1 MLIVLTCP
9 ALDDGLAVGDV
20 TGPCWADVWT
30 PVPCDSVSFMS
41 MVELSASTVVTG
53 EVADVVAE
61 EVDGVV
67 VFVVA
72 PVAVIAAGVVGID
85 IDA

>member
-9 ALDDGLAVGDV
+9 ALDDGDGAVGDLTV
-20 TGPCWADVWT
+20 PCWADVWT
-30 PVPCDSVSFMS
+30 PVPCDSVPFMS
-41 MVELSASTVVTG
+41 MVELSASTVANG
-53 EVADVVAE
+53 ELADAVAGE

-72 PVAVIAAGVVGID
+72 TCVVIAAGVVTL
-85 IDA
+85 